1 MLRINY
7 PQQALH
13 LVVFLIL
20 QVPFLY
26 KLVLFDAAFGFFYVG
41 FILFLPYRL
50 SRSLAM
56 GVAFLAGLTVDI
68 FSNTPGIHASATI
81 LIAFIKDF
89 WFGIVIDRSDDDIQ
103 LSWNELGVWGSVKY
117 LLPLIFLH
125 HGIIFSIENGG
136 FNSFGFLFMKV
147 MYSAVYSFVIVFALS
162 FLIAPKT
169 RRI

>member
-20 QVPFLY
+20 QIPFLY

-41 FILFLPYRL
+41 FILFLPNGMN
-50 SRSLAM
+50 RSMAM
-56 GVAFLAGLTVDI
+56 TIAFITGLTVDV
-68 FSNTPGIHASATI
+68 FSNTPGIHASASI

-89 WFGIVIDRSDDDIQ
+89 WFGITIDNSDDDIQ

-117 LLPLIFLH
+117 LFPLIFLH
-125 HGIIFSIENGG
+125 HMVIFSVENGG
-136 FNSFGFLFMKV
+136 FSSFGFLLVKV
-147 MYSAVYSFVIVFALS
+147 LYSSLYSFLIVFALS

-169 RRI
+169 RRV